1 MRILYVVN
9 TYPDH
14 RNPAAEPFVKA
25 QIDSVRKAGAFTQV
39 LNISGFKNRLNY
51 LKVLYK
57 LYSIIQKDRF
67 DIVHG
72 HYVYSGWIAALQ
84 GKAPSVVSFMGS
96 DLIGRRNKF
105 GDVNLHGK
113 IDIHLSKKLS
123 SFIDG
128 VVVKSEEM
136 AGLLSKT
143 KRTIVLPNGVDFEMF
158 KPMPKYIC
166 KKELGLEGNCLI
178 VLHIGK
184 KNCLNKGYNIASE
197 AVRLLSEK
205 VRITLVNVNGM
216 AHERMPLFMNA
227 SDVLVLPSLY
237 EGSPNVVKE
246 ALACNLP
253 VVATDVGD
261 VRKVIGEIPGCL
273 IAERTPEAFSKAIEE
288 CVEFNRPFTGRQ
300 SVEHLRSDRIA
311 LRLLEF
317 YEDIILRRK

>member
-1 MRILYVVN
+1 MQILYVVN
-9 TYPDH
+9 TFPDH

-25 QIDSVRKAGAFTQV
+25 QIDSVRKAGAITKVFNV
-39 LNISGFKNRLNY
+39 SGPENRLNY
-51 LKVLYK
+51 LKAIYK
-57 LYSIIQKDRF
+57 IHNIVQKDCF

-72 HYVYSGWIAALQ
+72 HFVYSGWIAALQ
-84 GKAPSVVSFMGS
+84 GKVPAVVSFMGS
-96 DLIGRRNKF
+96 DLIGRRNKSGEINF
-105 GDVNLHGK
+105 HGK
-113 IDIHLSKKLS
+113 IDIYLSQKLS

-136 AGLLSKT
+136 ADLISRT

-158 KPMPKYIC
+158 RPMPKNVC
-166 KKELGLEGNCLI
+166 KKELGFEGDALI
-178 VLHIGK
+178 VLHIGE
-184 KNCLNKGYNIASE
+184 KNCSNKGYNIASE
-197 AVRLLSEK
+197 AVRSLSEK
-205 VRITLVNVNGM
+205 IKITLVNLHGV

-261 VRKVIGEIPGCL
+261 IRKVIGQIPGCL

-288 CVEFNRPFTGRQ
+288 CVGFNRSFTGRQ
-300 SVEHLRSDRIA
+300 AIEHLRSDRIA

-317 YEDIILRRK
+317 YEDIISRRK